1 MSRGLGKVEREL
13 LDELNHTGMALV
25 APQNLDA
32 SKREA
37 RRRAA
42 RSLDRKGLAAL
53 RRNRRSSVLL
63 TTKKAAE
70 WDADHSERA
79 MQKARN
85 KQEEARHEEWVAWQ
99 NLRKANPSSHVDIV
113 DERKGPELSITI
125 KRIYGGPNR
134 VDMLLNDLDAELGRY
149 WRFTLPSERNGAV
162 TICASLMDEPKTY

>member
-70 WDADHSERA
+70 CPAARRPRK
-79 MQKARN
+79 KAEGTE
-85 KQEEARHEEWVAWQ
+85 QA
-99 NLRKANPSSHVDIV
+99 
-113 DERKGPELSITI
+113 
-125 KRIYGGPNR
+125 
-134 VDMLLNDLDAELGRY
+134 GRS
-149 WRFTLPSERNGAV
+149 PA
-162 TICASLMDEPKTY
+162 

>member
-32 SKREA
+32 SKRE
-37 RRRAA
+37 A

-99 NLRKANPSSHVDIV
+99 NLRKANPSSRVDIV